1 MAMSK
6 APTSPFH
13 WSVGVWHVLL
23 KPLPKVE
30 IASTWELGISSS
42 SSDGKC
48 HELAFFTFFLPNF
61 LNTYEHY
68 PSDSILSSSPHSF

>member
-1 MAMSK
+1 MSNYKINVHIYIYYMAMSK

-13 WSVGVWHVLL
+13 WSVGVWHVLS

-42 SSDGKC
+42 SSDGKV
-48 HELAFFTFFLPNF
+48 
-61 LNTYEHY
+61 
-68 PSDSILSSSPHSF
+68 PSGETGEVEVD